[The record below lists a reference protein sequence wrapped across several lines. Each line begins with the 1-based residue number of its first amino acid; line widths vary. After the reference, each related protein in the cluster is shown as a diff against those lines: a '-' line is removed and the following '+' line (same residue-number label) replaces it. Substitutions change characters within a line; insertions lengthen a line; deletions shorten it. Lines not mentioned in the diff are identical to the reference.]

1 MCIRLGIKSITWH
14 FCLKVNISHVLLLS
28 IPKPWGTIRMC
39 IEKYDYQLSF
49 TVHVFF
55 SPSFILKNQSI

>member
-55 SPSFILKNQSI
+55 FS